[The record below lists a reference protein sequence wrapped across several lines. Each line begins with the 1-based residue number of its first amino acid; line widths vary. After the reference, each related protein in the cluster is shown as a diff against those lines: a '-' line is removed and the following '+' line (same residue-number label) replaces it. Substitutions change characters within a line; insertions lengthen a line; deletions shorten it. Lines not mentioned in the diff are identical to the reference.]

1 MASKD
6 TMYIILDDKM
16 NWIYNIVDDLDEAI
30 DTARMM
36 NDEENPKY
44 HHYVVQEC
52 SQQYGTMWQEAWKKV
67 TNK

>member
-1 MASKD
+1 MNEQD
-6 TMYIILDDKM
+6 VMYM
-16 NWIYNIVDDLDEAI
+16 VVDDHCDWVYTIESDLDHAI
-30 DTARMM
+30 DIARQM

-52 SQQYGTMWQEAWKKV
+52 SWQYGMVWQEAWKKV